1 MSSDQSSNDQSPTVM
16 QRIGEEFVYQCLS
29 RSSPLLDTFSRAL
42 PENENE
48 LQDFVKVLVVIKR
61 CKPGS
66 HNHEGPNQPI
76 ADLTVTDQNR

>member
-1 MSSDQSSNDQSPTVM
+1 MSTDQIPSVM

-48 LQDFVKVLVVIKR
+48 LQDFVKVLAVIKR

-66 HNHEGPNQPI
+66 HHHEGPNQPM
-76 ADLTVTDQNR
+76 ADLGGTDQDR